1 MAIIMTT
8 KNSWTV
14 LHNILGDG
22 QAYQKAQY
30 LQTLG
35 AEVVVGMFSVQI
47 TVGGATFEDKMPI
60 ALTNF
65 STADKVEQSL
75 VRLKVALLLEKALIH
90 SATHSAKQESTD
102 AGPNPCKEIFS
113 TPPVEA
119 PEPAGKPA
127 WMNSIPVPAKEV
139 KAAQSIAGLTTL
151 AHSESQEATKDSN
164 TGFTA
169 WQAQNAPVPPATPIK
184 LKPVPGVV
192 KLKDARALSQKVSGT
207 SSGSVYRVAAVG
219 KVNIAIREQPGV
231 VSVRAEF
238 QKKSDPDS
246 INKLTA
252 LGFSENS
259 SYLSMHIT
267 LTNGAP
273 AMRVVG
279 SILLGAGLEFEQIAT
294 TSEQI
299 NG

>member
-90 SATHSAKQESTD
+90 SAKPANKD
-102 AGPNPCKEIFS
+102 YDIAPNEEV
-113 TPPVEA
+113 TPPMGPVDF
-119 PEPAGKPA
+119 PDPAVKPA

-184 LKPVPGVV
+184 PKPVPGVV

-219 KVNIAIREQPGV
+219 KVNIAVREQPGV

-252 LGFSENS
+252 LGFSENP
-259 SYLSMHIT
+259 SYLSMHIN